1 VHGGRT
7 IAGALTAARRVG
19 PHPPP
24 RCPLGVGPI
33 RMAAL
38 AFPLRR
44 RPARGVLLGR
54 LGQLPQSQ
62 HALQLGE
69 DVGHRLVPANST
81 TDADSTV
88 AQTTTDDGVTA
99 TNAVGS
105 SGDSNV
111 ASIGTA

>member
-1 VHGGRT
+1 MSVRT
-7 IAGALTAARRVG
+7 HRRGVPWASARVG
-19 PHPPP
+19 WP
-24 RCPLGVGPI
+24 RSRSRSAVCL
-33 RMAAL
+33 
-38 AFPLRR
+38 
-44 RPARGVLLGR
+44 RGVLLGR
-54 LGQLPQSQ
+54 LGQLPQSR

-88 AQTTTDDGVTA
+88 AQTTTDDDRVTA